1 MWFIYCKFSPC
12 QCWWPFSD
20 ADFMALR
27 KTILISSGGWKAQLP
42 TTSSHLKDL
51 LSSKKMLL
59 LWVTPSWEKKQT
71 NTADQFFP
79 KPQTSP
85 ETHHFR
91 AKGEFPFGMK
101 GPSFSVAK
109 PLVSRRFFPLKKGPI
124 LTLHVQR
131 LLWCCDLWVFAPET
145 WELFWWENAQSTKN
159 LLL

>member
-1 MWFIYCKFSPC
+1 MTFFGCGFHGLAENNPHIFGRMKSSIAYH
-12 QCWWPFSD
+12 
-20 ADFMALR
+20 
-27 KTILISSGGWKAQLP
+27 IISSQRFTVLKKNAP
-42 TTSSHLKDL
+42 FVSHSFLR
-51 LSSKKMLL
+51 
-59 LWVTPSWEKKQT
+59 KKQT